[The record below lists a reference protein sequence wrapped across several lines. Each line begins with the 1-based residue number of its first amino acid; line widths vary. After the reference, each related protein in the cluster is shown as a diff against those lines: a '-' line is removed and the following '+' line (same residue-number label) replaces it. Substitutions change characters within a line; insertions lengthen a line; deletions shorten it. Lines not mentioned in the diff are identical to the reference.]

1 MLLLAICDLK
11 GRKRKENTLAHLGMK
26 EKTPRSTGHL
36 ESPESPAPPSPMK
49 SICFHLIQIERIFD
63 LSDHNLTVSFAGKM
77 TGQEKIAD
85 PEDNEEHNENP
96 HRQAADLTDQRSS
109 LDDSG
114 MAQLEKEPLFAHPF
128 GKALLVIA
136 QFILIQRGLHGGE
149 SIREALGT
157 PT

>member
-1 MLLLAICDLK
+1 
-11 GRKRKENTLAHLGMK
+11 
-26 EKTPRSTGHL
+26 
-36 ESPESPAPPSPMK
+36 
-49 SICFHLIQIERIFD
+49 
-63 LSDHNLTVSFAGKM
+63 M

-114 MAQLEKEPLFAHPF
+114 MAQLEKEPLFAHTF